1 MENSATQPAHL
12 TNGGRLRVGG
22 KPGNKGGT
30 GRPPNELRAGFRQK
44 LPAELR
50 ALQRQVKKLEKLL
63 AESENVYHIERLINA
78 RARVVE
84 FLAKYGVGTTITET
98 DTEGRDAPR
107 PFTFRINSPRDGDDN

>member
-1 MENSATQPAHL
+1 MSENIGYNIGRSG
-12 TNGGRLRVGG
+12 NRLRVGN
-22 KPGNKGGT
+22 PGNKGGT

-84 FLAKYGVGTTITET
+84 FLAKYGVGTTVTET
-98 DTEGRDAPR
+98 DTEGQDVAPR
-107 PFTFRINSPRDGDDN
+107 HFTLGIGQLSGDSDN